1 MLGLR
6 NFFQSKDQDE
16 RAPGPTAP
24 IAPDRAF
31 CVIGDIHG
39 RADLL
44 LALGEKVAELALGLP
59 MVFVGDY
66 IDRGDQSAEVLRLLH
81 AAWSGNPEGVHCLMG
96 NHEAMCLA
104 FLDDPEKAG
113 PRWMRHGG
121 LQTLASFG
129 IGDVGEVSSGAAFV
143 RARDALALAM
153 GDPLIEWMR
162 GIPLQWSSGNVT
174 VVHAGAD
181 PARPLDAQ
189 DRRTL
194 LWGHRDFISTP
205 RDDGQWVVHGHT
217 IVDAPLAEAG
227 RIAIDTGAYATGT
240 LTAALCDESGAHF
253 VST

>member
-1 MLGLR
+1 M
-6 NFFQSKDQDE
+6 E
-16 RAPGPTAP
+16 RAPRPTAP

-44 LALGEKVAELALGLP
+44 LELGEKVAGLALGLP

-81 AAWSGNPEGVHCLMG
+81 AAWSDNPEGVHCLMG

-129 IGDVGEVSSGAAFV
+129 IGDVGEVSSGATYV

-162 GIPLQWSSGNVT
+162 GLPLRWSSGNVT

-189 DRRTL
+189 DSRTL

-240 LTAALCDESGAHF
+240 LTAALCDESGAQF